1 MARCSAE
8 RVKTSMEPI
17 ALTSFP
23 NELLRKLAGLL
34 SPSDA
39 SRLSQTCR
47 ALYTIIDDQSLW
59 RTYFL
64 QTYKNFPD
72 TKEMLVAIQEPLV
85 KEDWRTR
92 FYERAKRDRAAR
104 TVFEGL
110 LVTEHSRWD
119 RIAEITESTGT
130 ECEDLLLPDRL
141 TPHGFDDTLSRRYW
155 ATRTIAQARR
165 QWAVDLWS
173 IKSDEHA
180 YDLPLL
186 ASAWDSFFLE
196 RPVYRIEFKIAYMAN
211 EITTRYPAFHDL
223 ESVDD
228 KVKVV
233 IDYLQEQNYVGER
246 DVTQYHALH
255 NNFLGHALQDPPAS
269 RSSMPLVSN
278 LVFSAVCRKLDIAT
292 TLCNFPGHV
301 YSAVW
306 RSISSS
312 QWIQGDTG
320 PADFYVDPW
329 RSNTILSHI
338 ELVDQFRS
346 MHTDRPGA
354 ADRALEP
361 MTGHTLLQR
370 YYHNILNSV
379 RAEKSSQ
386 VLRNRD
392 FPADAI
398 LVGLALCQYLT
409 SPRRSDIQ
417 MTQLALHL
425 QSTPED
431 LALFR
436 KLVAIKNWPYDSP
449 SDPNNGRYRHEPNV
463 DGQDLGAVRD
473 DNGNMQIDPMLM
485 IVQQCQFGRN
495 DPIEPR
501 VRTARIRYRVGQ
513 VFRHKRYSY
522 LGVITGWD
530 ARCEQSREWQTE
542 MGIAQLPGGDA
553 QPYYH
558 AQ

>member
-1 MARCSAE
+1 
-8 RVKTSMEPI
+8 
-17 ALTSFP
+17 
-23 NELLRKLAGLL
+23 
-34 SPSDA
+34 
-39 SRLSQTCR
+39 
-47 ALYTIIDDQSLW
+47 
-59 RTYFL
+59 
-64 QTYKNFPD
+64 
-72 TKEMLVAIQEPLV
+72 
-85 KEDWRTR
+85 
-92 FYERAKRDRAAR
+92 
-104 TVFEGL
+104 
-110 LVTEHSRWD
+110 
-119 RIAEITESTGT
+119 
-130 ECEDLLLPDRL
+130 
-141 TPHGFDDTLSRRYW
+141 
-155 ATRTIAQARR
+155 
-165 QWAVDLWS
+165 
-173 IKSDEHA
+173 
-180 YDLPLL
+180 
-186 ASAWDSFFLE
+186 
-196 RPVYRIEFKIAYMAN
+196 
-211 EITTRYPAFHDL
+211 
-223 ESVDD
+223 
-228 KVKVV
+228 
-233 IDYLQEQNYVGER
+233 
-246 DVTQYHALH
+246 
-255 NNFLGHALQDPPAS
+255 
-269 RSSMPLVSN
+269 
-278 LVFSAVCRKLDIAT
+278 
-292 TLCNFPGHV
+292 
-301 YSAVW
+301 
-306 RSISSS
+306 
-312 QWIQGDTG
+312 
-320 PADFYVDPW
+320 
-329 RSNTILSHI
+329 
-338 ELVDQFRS
+338 
-346 MHTDRPGA
+346 MHPDRPGA

-379 RAEKSSQ
+379 RAEKSFRVSPD
-386 VLRNRD
+386 RA

-436 KLVAIKNWPYDSP
+436 KLVAIKKWPYDSP

-553 QPYYH
+553 QPYYQ